1 MCSVQSSCCLLA
13 APSAPPEPWAPCT
26 ERPPPRCPLHAGDP
40 RSPSCCCLKNTAPQ
54 KSQGEPP
61 GVRQPLVA
69 VVARPVYPRGPSLVP
84 KSLSPPTEAQQRP
97 HGGCPARSAPADGRA
112 LMRAA
117 AGGARLRAALFIPP
131 QLPTARV
138 PQRHIPTVPEHPHL
152 PQLCR
157 CPPALWEKK
166 FSLKS
171 TQVLPWC
178 SLKPFP
184 LPSCTMPC
192 SSVLF
197 PHVKPLPWPTGSC
210 AGSMLQGGTNAGPF
224 AQCHC
229 R

>member
-1 MCSVQSSCCLLA
+1 MMCSVQSSCCLLA

-69 VVARPVYPRGPSLVP
+69 VIARPVYPRGPSLVP

-131 QLPTARV
+131 
-138 PQRHIPTVPEHPHL
+138 
-152 PQLCR
+152 R
-157 CPPALWEKK
+157 CPLPA
-166 FSLKS
+166 SLSATSPRFLS
-171 TQVLPWC
+171 T
-178 SLKPFP
+178 
-184 LPSCTMPC
+184 
-192 SSVLF
+192 
-197 PHVKPLPWPTGSC
+197 PTSPSC
-210 AGSMLQGGTNAGPF
+210 AGARPLFGRRNSPSNPPRSSPGA
-224 AQCHC
+224 A
-229 R
+229 